1 MKKTRTLPLIA
12 ALLGT
17 SMLVACGQSTD
28 STTTASTEAPV
39 AAETETMTET
49 DMDTAP
55 VAETTPMYDEKT
67 IVTLASE
74 TADLSTL
81 VAAVQA
87 ADLVDT
93 LNGDGPFTV
102 FAPANSAFDA
112 LPAGTVDTLLLPE
125 NKAML
130 SGILTYHVVPAEV
143 MATDLIQAINDNGGA
158 YEVATVNGG
167 TITATLVDGGVV
179 LTDATGGTAKV
190 VATDVD
196 ASNGVVHVID
206 TVVMPE

>member
-1 MKKTRTLPLIA
+1 MKKTKTLPLIA

-17 SMLVACGQSTD
+17 SMLVACGQRTG
-28 STTTASTEAPV
+28 TTASTEIPV

-49 DMDTAP
+49 DMDRAP

-112 LPAGTVDTLLLPE
+112 LPAGTVNTLLLPE
-125 NKAML
+125 NKTML